1 MAARNV
7 SMDWT
12 TKRSVS
18 ATRLRES
25 GLVTS
30 VRGVSTSAR
39 MKKAPARAAAQ
50 PLARVS
56 WDGEMRLPPC
66 ALASWRT
73 MPRPHARRVRRL
85 YKRSSRLPLLRRNL
99 KDNSVNKDQRESSRL
114 HRSVLHRKVISSEN
128 PIHANF
134 PELRKTEVQLRSS
147 PVPRTRVNKG
157 RNATALLGNLQ
168 LAVAPLRT
176 SPTPPLYGNRPA
188 W

>member
-73 MPRPHARRVRRL
+73 MLRPDARRVRRL

-99 KDNSVNKDQRESSRL
+99 QDDLVNKDKGN
-114 HRSVLHRKVISSEN
+114 HYGFIGPCFIV
-128 PIHANF
+128 
-134 PELRKTEVQLRSS
+134 S
-147 PVPRTRVNKG
+147 PVLGYDTMAHAMESTVVAAIPKVPRARRTGFSHRVG
-157 RNATALLGNLQ
+157 AL
-168 LAVAPLRT
+168 
-176 SPTPPLYGNRPA
+176 
-188 W
+188 